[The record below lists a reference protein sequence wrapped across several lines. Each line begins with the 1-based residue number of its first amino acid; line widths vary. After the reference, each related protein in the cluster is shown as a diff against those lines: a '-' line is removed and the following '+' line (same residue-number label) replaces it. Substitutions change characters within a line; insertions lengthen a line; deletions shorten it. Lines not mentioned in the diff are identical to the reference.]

1 MAKLLFR
8 LRNVP
13 EDEAQ
18 DVRDLLEQHGFD
30 YYETKAGNWGISMP
44 GLWLKNDEQLDHAKA
59 LLHDYQARRATD
71 ARAAYEAE
79 KRQGRTTSQLDMLL
93 QNPGKTL
100 LSLAAITV
108 ILYISIKTFFSF

>member
-18 DVRDLLEQHGFD
+18 DVRDLLDEHGFEF
-30 YYETKAGNWGISMP
+30 YETQAGNWGISMP
-44 GLWLKNDEQLDHAKA
+44 GIWLKNDEQLDHAKA
-59 LLHDYQARRATD
+59 LLADYQARRAME
-71 ARAAYEAE
+71 ARVRYEEDRRA
-79 KRQGRTTSQLDMLL
+79 GRTQSQLDMLL
-93 QNPGKTL
+93 HNPLKVV
-100 LSLAAITV
+100 LSLAAVTA

>member
-18 DVRDLLEQHGFD
+18 EVRELLEAHEFD

-44 GLWLKNDEQLDHAKA
+44 GIWLKNDDDLDHAKA
-59 LLHDYQARRATD
+59 LLHDYQARRAAS
-71 ARAAYEAE
+71 ARASYEEA
-79 KRQGRTTSQLDMLL
+79 KREGRTESQIDMLR
-93 QNPGKTL
+93 QNPLKVAL
-100 LSLAAITV
+100 YLAAV
-108 ILYISIKTFFSF
+108 SAILYISVKTFFSF